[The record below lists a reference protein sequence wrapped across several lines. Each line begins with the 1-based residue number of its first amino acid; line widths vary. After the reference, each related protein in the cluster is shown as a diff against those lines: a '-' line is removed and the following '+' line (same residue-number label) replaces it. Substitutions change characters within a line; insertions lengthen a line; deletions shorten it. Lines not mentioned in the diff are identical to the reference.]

1 MLSLLAYELDLKPG
15 VLSAS
20 FGDTHIYSNHF
31 EQMKE
36 QIDRYPYYLPTI
48 KINSSD
54 ILNGEFDIKLEDY
67 FYHPAI
73 KGELST

>member
-1 MLSLLAYELDLKPG
+1 
-15 VLSAS
+15 
-20 FGDTHIYSNHF
+20 
-31 EQMKE
+31 MKE

-54 ILNGEFDIKLEDY
+54 ILNGEFNVELEDY
-67 FYHPAI
+67 FHHPAI